1 VIAGRLRALHIIKTE
16 DNMAAIPTVQIDR
29 DGQKVIINESDFDSK
44 TMTLFGEKPAAKP
57 KAAPKKTRKAKA
69 ES

>member
-1 VIAGRLRALHIIKTE
+1 
-16 DNMAAIPTVQIDR
+16 MASISTVQIDR

-44 TMTLFGEKPAAKP
+44 TMTLFGGKPAAKP

>member
-1 VIAGRLRALHIIKTE
+1 
-16 DNMAAIPTVQIDR
+16 MASIPTVKIDR
-29 DGQKVIINESDFDSK
+29 DGEAVTINESDFDSK
-44 TMTLFGEKPAAKP
+44 TMTLFGEKPATKP

>member
-1 VIAGRLRALHIIKTE
+1 
-16 DNMAAIPTVQIDR
+16 MASIPTVKIDR
-29 DGQKVIINESDFDSK
+29 DGEAVTINESDFDSK

>member
-1 VIAGRLRALHIIKTE
+1 
-16 DNMAAIPTVQIDR
+16 MAAIPTVQIDR

-44 TMTLFGEKPAAKP
+44 TMKLFGEKPAVKP